1 MVHISTH
8 LSKIVLKNKA
18 ALNAFAN
25 LFWRLAVAKLNSS
38 PCFLLRYVLPTSA
51 PLALSSLIRNSK
63 TVKDLQDFIIVNAFV
78 NKTGKCF
85 ILLLQGCFWSP
96 PQKGY
101 TTKEVSNI
109 YNWNTNT
116 SHKSLCCYFHV
127 CLHDLTCKLSI
138 DENFAFT
145 WLTKR

>member
-78 NKTGKCF
+78 NKTGVLFCYYRAASD
-85 ILLLQGCFWSP
+85 LLLRRDIQRRKFQTFIIEIP
-96 PQKGY
+96 TP
-101 TTKEVSNI
+101 V
-109 YNWNTNT
+109 TNHYVAT
-116 SHKSLCCYFHV
+116 FMFV
-127 CLHDLTCKLSI
+127 CMT
-138 DENFAFT
+138 
-145 WLTKR
+145 